1 MGATRATTQLQYIMD
16 NAVVGSSQSMS
27 SRALCAPSNASM
39 ATKGR
44 KRVRARR
51 RDARGKECAVTE
63 VLSDNADD
71 RQRTHLLDLP
81 NELLEMVIR
90 WTLDHDPIVMAKAA
104 ASLRDCCMRL
114 EALCQVPFL
123 ATSDID
129 PRLVPF
135 VYCES
140 DEYDPTIAP
149 ANIRLVSA
157 TDLQRASRLRWQFMR
172 TCVRYAIYSL
182 LATKP
187 DLTAPRLDLVPFSS
201 FTKAESQARSMALAL
216 KPVYGLFTYDHI
228 HVSEYNDGE
237 TKVRVDCKTG
247 ANVLC
252 PEPAA
257 IDKPTQGAINSALVA
272 AATRAIDTT
281 GGLPCVRALVVE
293 SIDLFAA
300 CPSLLARFRSTRP
313 GFSCAAGH
321 SRRQTQSASLDVS
334 PIFCM

>member
-1 MGATRATTQLQYIMD
+1 
-16 NAVVGSSQSMS
+16 MS

-149 ANIRLVSA
+149 AKIRLVSA

-281 GGLPCVRALVVE
+281 GDCLAYGPSSSNRSISSRPVPAFWHAFDRLGQAFRALRVTAVARRKVHR
-293 SIDLFAA
+293 SMSRQSFACSA
-300 CPSLLARFRSTRP
+300 LCRLA
-313 GFSCAAGH
+313 
-321 SRRQTQSASLDVS
+321 SASLQIWHRIS
-334 PIFCM
+334 STQKN